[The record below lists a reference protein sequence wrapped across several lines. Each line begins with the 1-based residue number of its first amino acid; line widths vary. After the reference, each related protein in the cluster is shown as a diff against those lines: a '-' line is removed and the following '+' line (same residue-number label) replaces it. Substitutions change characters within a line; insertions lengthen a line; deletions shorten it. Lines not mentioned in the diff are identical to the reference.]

1 LTIFRDVDHLRSRAM
16 RDALELFRA
25 ARGIVEGDTGLMRG
39 FEFDLVAD
47 GGSEGIVGSES
58 QTEGQEEG
66 GEERCAADGP
76 TDRALPHVMASF
88 WRATWWSCAAVC
100 PTTAAAA
107 SPALAPCGL
116 YASRAFVGRWESFIG
131 EALEEEASGDLS
143 DRHRQTELCSP

>member
-1 LTIFRDVDHLRSRAM
+1 VRSRAI
-16 RDALELFRA
+16 RDALEVICTPRFL
-25 ARGIVEGDTGLMRG
+25 VEGDAGLMRG
-39 FEFDLVAD
+39 FELDLVAD

-100 PTTAAAA
+100 PTTAAVT

-116 YASRAFVGRWESFIG
+116 YASRAFVGLWESFIG

>member
-1 LTIFRDVDHLRSRAM
+1 M

-47 GGSEGIVGSES
+47 GGSEGIIGSES
-58 QTEGQEEG
+58 QTEGQKEG

-88 WRATWWSCAAVC
+88 WRATYVVVR
-100 PTTAAAA
+100 
-107 SPALAPCGL
+107 CGVPDNGGRGEPGL
-116 YASRAFVGRWESFIG
+116 GSVRSVRVACLRWPVGE
-131 EALEEEASGDLS
+131 L
-143 DRHRQTELCSP
+143 HR